1 MTVLAI
7 TEELGRLET
16 FFSDVIYP
24 VWPLWLAVFV
34 AGLIAVSV
42 LAYRLGWYRVAA
54 QHRLLTSV
62 SLALIL
68 AVSVP
73 VGWYTISPL
82 FDRSTVCEASPI
94 PGADAGSDKCD
105 DVAVAAT
112 MPPMTPTDEP
122 TTATMAPSGAPAAPA
137 TAAPSPEPTTEPTDA
152 PAFEP
157 IVVQQGDWVSGDDF
171 HFANGKALLIETEP
185 GKYTLRVE
193 DFSVRN
199 GPDVFVL
206 LSPSNGYQSDA
217 LNLGGLKGTDGAFNY
232 DIPAGTDI
240 SLYKSAIIWCRRF
253 DVLFGHAEFSPA

>member
-1 MTVLAI
+1 MLLAI
-7 TEELGRLET
+7 TKEFGRLET

-24 VWPLWLAVFV
+24 VWPLWLALFA
-34 AGLIAVSV
+34 AGLVSAVILS
-42 LAYRLGWYRVAA
+42 YRLGWHRIAL

-62 SLALIL
+62 SMALIL
-68 AVSVP
+68 AISVP

-82 FDRSTVCEASPI
+82 VDRDTVCEASPI
-94 PGADAGSDKCD
+94 PGAGSGSDKCD

-112 MPPMTPTDEP
+112 MPPSATPAD
-122 TTATMAPSGAPAAPA
+122 APAASE
-137 TAAPSPEPTTEPTDA
+137 TAAPTAEPTEAPT
-152 PAFEP
+152 FEAA
-157 IVVQQGDWVSGDDF
+157 VVRQGEWVSGDDF

-193 DFSVRN
+193 EFSVRN

-232 DIPAGTDI
+232 DIPAGADI
-240 SLYKSAIIWCRRF
+240 SLYKSAIIWCRQF
-253 DVLFGHAEFSPA
+253 DVLFGHAELT